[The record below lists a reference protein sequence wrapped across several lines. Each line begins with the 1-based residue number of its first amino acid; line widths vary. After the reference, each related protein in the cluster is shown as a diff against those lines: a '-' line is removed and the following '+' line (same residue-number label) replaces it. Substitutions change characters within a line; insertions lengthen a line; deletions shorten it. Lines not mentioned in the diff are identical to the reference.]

1 MSQND
6 RVGVKEAE
14 NAIRISPF
22 APGDEAGVIDLIL
35 PIQRQEFGIA
45 ITAEDQPDLR
55 NIPEF
60 YQTGAGNFWVAKA
73 AARIV
78 GTIALK
84 DIGAGAGALRKM
96 FVAITHRGADG
107 KVAARLLDVL
117 LSSGRSSGLRRI
129 YLGTTDKF
137 LAAHRFYEKS
147 GFQRVDEQDLPEGFP
162 RMAVDTRFYEIDL

>member
-1 MSQND
+1 M
-6 RVGVKEAE
+6 E

-35 PIQRQEFGIA
+35 PIQREEFGIA

-55 NIPEF
+55 DIPEF
-60 YQTGAGNFWVAKA
+60 YQTGRGNFWVAKA
-73 AARIV
+73 AAQIV

-84 DIGAGAGALRKM
+84 DIGEGTGVLRKM
-96 FVAITHRGADG
+96 FVARPHRGPHG
-107 KVAARLLDVL
+107 KVAVRLLDVL
-117 LSSGRSSGLRRI
+117 LEHGRSSGLRRI

-147 GFQRVDEQDLPEGFP
+147 GFRRVDEQSLPQNFP
-162 RMAVDTRFYEIDL
+162 RMVVDTRFYAIDL